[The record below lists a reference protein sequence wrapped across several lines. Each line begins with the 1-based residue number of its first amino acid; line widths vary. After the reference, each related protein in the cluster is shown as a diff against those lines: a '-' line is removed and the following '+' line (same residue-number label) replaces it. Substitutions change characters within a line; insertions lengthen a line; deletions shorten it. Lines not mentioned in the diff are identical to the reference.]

1 MSAAAAPANS
11 IAAIPRRLREQVL
24 RLIPQDGAKL
34 RAPALGERVGIGIII
49 HTSARRAMPS
59 VRIAHSPVFR
69 ATAYA
74 RRSLDKSEPAEAAGP
89 SRQRSHSL
97 ASGQPAGRPAHQL
110 GGAPLG

>member
-24 RLIPQDGAKL
+24 RLIPQDSAKL

-59 VRIAHSPVFR
+59 VRIAHSPVFS

-74 RRSLDKSEPAEAAGP
+74 RRSLDKSEAAEAIGRSRAAGAGDDGAAEP
-89 SRQRSHSL
+89 EARTPVLRVSSR
-97 ASGQPAGRPAHQL
+97 
-110 GGAPLG
+110 